1 MAAPCLRLA
10 GTFACLLVGTQIAA
24 ADNRLTLDDVA
35 GVTQVS
41 DPQISPDGR
50 SIVYVVARP
59 NLKSASYDR
68 ALVLI
73 DLAAA
78 TQRTLTY
85 GRRTVHFP
93 RWSPSGDR
101 IAFLELAPPQFVT
114 EAPSAAEPGETD
126 AADHEARAQLFVM
139 PMNGGDARR
148 ITNTSEGIEQ
158 FAWSPD
164 GKQIAFVTADENPDR
179 KLIKQ
184 HHDAFEV
191 HDNGYLA
198 TAATMPSHAWLV
210 AADGSTIRRLTSG
223 SWSLPKSAPPSSPAS
238 PLSWSPDGKSIAIV
252 QQATPYWADADQSV
266 LAILDV
272 ASGQIRKLTDRKL
285 LEGHPAFSPDGSH
298 IAYLYSRDGD
308 PNNQNDLWVTASGG
322 GEGINLTQA
331 LDRDI
336 VRAVW
341 AADGKSLLVTAHD
354 GTRVGLWMQ
363 PLNGAAKRINLGEVD
378 PIWGFWVDMALSRDG
393 ALVFPGSTP
402 NHPSEL
408 YYVRP
413 AASPPRALGR
423 DGALIFTGGGPNR
436 PTELHYV
443 QASGS
448 PLQLTRFNQ
457 AIEARDLGRV
467 EQFEWRGPDGV
478 QQNGVVVY
486 PPGFDS
492 ARKYPLVLVI
502 HGGPQSASTIGFSP
516 LPELLASHG
525 YVVFSPNYRGSDNL
539 GNAFQHAINN
549 DAGEGP
555 GRDIMSG
562 LAALE
567 NRGFIDENRIGVSGW
582 SYGGYLT
589 SWLIGHYHIWKAA
602 VSGAAVN
609 DLVHAYALSDFNV
622 SQRYSIDGPPWSAE
636 QTEAYRK
643 QSPITYARD
652 IKTPTL
658 ILSDTGDARVPIT
671 QSYLMYHALKD
682 NGVTV
687 QFFAYPVSGHSPGD
701 PVRQP
706 DVYRRWVEWMDRY
719 LQGAG
724 PSSAVQPGY

>member
-1 MAAPCLRLA
+1 MAALRLRLA
-10 GTFACLLVGTQIAA
+10 GTFACLLAGTQIGAA
-24 ADNRLTLDDVA
+24 ENRLTLDDVA
-35 GVTQVS
+35 GITQVS
-41 DPQISPDGR
+41 DPQFSPDGR

-59 NLKSASYDR
+59 NLKNASYDR
-68 ALVLI
+68 SLLLI

-85 GRRTVHFP
+85 GRRTVHSP

-101 IAFLELAPPQFVT
+101 IAFLELAPPQIVT
-114 EAPSAAEPGETD
+114 EAPSAAEAAETD

-139 PMNGGDARR
+139 PMNGGDAHR

-198 TAATMPSHAWLV
+198 TAAAMPSHAWLV
-210 AADGSTIRRLTSG
+210 ASDGSAIRRLTSG
-223 SWSLPKSAPPSSPAS
+223 TWSLPKSAPPSSPAA

-252 QQATPYWADADQSV
+252 QQTTPYWADADASV

-272 ASGQIRKLTDRKL
+272 ASGHIRKLTERTL
-285 LEGHPAFSPDGSH
+285 LEGHPVFSPDGTH
-298 IAYLYSRDGD
+298 ISYLLSRDGD
-308 PNNQNDLWVTASGG
+308 PNNQNDLWVTASAG
-322 GEGINLTQA
+322 GEGINLTQG

-336 VRAVW
+336 VRDVW
-341 AADGKSLLVTAHD
+341 TADGKSLLVTAHD
-354 GTRVGLWMQ
+354 GTRVGLWIQ
-363 PLNGAAKRINLGEVD
+363 PLNGPARRINLGEVD
-378 PIWGFWVDMALSRDG
+378 PIWGFWVDMSVSRDG
-393 ALVFPGSTP
+393 ALVFAGSTP
-402 NHPSEL
+402 NHPSEI

-413 AASPPRALGR
+413 S
-423 DGALIFTGGGPNR
+423 GAPNR
-436 PTELHYV
+436 PTELQYV
-443 QASGS
+443 RSNGL

-457 AIEARDLGRV
+457 AIQARDLGRV
-467 EQFEWRGPDGV
+467 EQFEWKGPDGG
-478 QQNGVVVY
+478 QQDGVVVY

-492 ARKYPLVLVI
+492 TRKYPLVLVI
-502 HGGPQSASTIGFSP
+502 HGGPQSASTMGFSA
-516 LPELLASHG
+516 LPQLLAAHG
-525 YVVFSPNYRGSDNL
+525 YVVFSPNYRGSDNF

-549 DAGEGP
+549 DAGDGP

-562 LAALE
+562 LAAME
-567 NRGFIDENRIGVSGW
+567 SRGFIDANRVGVSGW

-589 SWLIGHYHIWKAA
+589 SWLIGHYHNWKAA

-622 SQRYSIDGPPWSAE
+622 SQRYSIDGPPWSPE
-636 QTEAYRK
+636 QAEAYRK

-652 IKTPTL
+652 ITAPTL
-658 ILSDTGDARVPIT
+658 ILADTGDARVPIT

-687 QFFAYPVSGHSPGD
+687 QFFAYPVAGHSPGD

-706 DVYRRWVEWMDRY
+706 DVYRRWVDWMDRY

-724 PSSAVQPGY
+724 PSSAAQPGH